1 MYSISNDRLYRDGE
15 AAPFVPSPNHGG
27 RMLPTLIVLHDTAGR
42 LTKGNSVSWF
52 ADPKAR
58 VSAHFVVERDGSITQ
73 MVECDRQAWHAGKSS
88 WKGRSGC
95 NAFAVGIEIVNPG
108 KLTPAGTAWFGQT
121 FEGFEECATKAH
133 GSGCWLP
140 YTQAQIEAV
149 QGLCAALVE
158 AYPIKEIVT
167 HWMISPGR
175 KVDTNPLFPLEE
187 LRRHVFARPGIVSDW
202 PLQAGCSGDRV
213 RLIQSRLKELRYG
226 MVGIVDGIYG
236 PQTRAAVL
244 AWEMENSTSTDG
256 KIDRDEFDAIMAI
269 TAKPMAV
276 GEASEKEEAER
287 KAAADNIER
296 AAAAGTV
303 GTGALIIGD
312 AAASPTDKPFWDLL
326 MHMLGQAGE
335 AATKVS
341 VLGIKIAPRV
351 AIAALVMLVCA
362 AVWRWAF
369 TAKGKKS

>member
-1 MYSISNDRLYRDGE
+1 MLTIKNDRLYRGGE
-15 AAPFVPSPNHGG
+15 PVSFVRSPNQGG

-52 ADPKAR
+52 TDPKAR

-175 KVDTNPLFPLEE
+175 KVDTNPLFPLESIQKAV
-187 LRRHVFARPGIVSDW
+187 LAREAPSAW
-202 PLQAGCSGDRV
+202 PLAVGSEGEDVRAVQV
-213 RLIQSRLKELRYG
+213 RLKSLGYSQ
-226 MVGIVDGIYG
+226 VGNPDGIFG

-244 AWEMENSTSTDG
+244 AWEAENSAATDG
-256 KIDRDEFDAIMAI
+256 KVDRQEFENLMAPDA
-269 TAKPMAV
+269 KEMAV
-276 GEASEKEEAER
+276 GAATAKAQDSQ
-287 KAAADNIER
+287 KAASKNIET
-296 AAAAGTV
+296 AAATGTIAGATLIAGDV
-303 GTGALIIGD
+303 ATGPA
-312 AAASPTDKPFWDLL
+312 DKPLWDIVMTL
-326 MHMLGQAGE
+326 LGQAGE
-335 AATKVS
+335 AAAKVS
-341 VLGIKIAPRV
+341 VLGVKIEPKV
-351 AIAALVMLVCA
+351 ALTALGVIFCVAL
-362 AVWRWAF
+362 WRWAR
-369 TAKGKKS
+369 TARG